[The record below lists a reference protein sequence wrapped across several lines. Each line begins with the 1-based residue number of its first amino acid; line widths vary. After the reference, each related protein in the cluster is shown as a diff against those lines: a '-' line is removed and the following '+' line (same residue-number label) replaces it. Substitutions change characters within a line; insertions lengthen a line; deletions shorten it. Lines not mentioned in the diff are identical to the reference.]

1 MNINFKHPKYV
12 IPLLIL
18 PFLFLFFMVYKSS
31 TADIPREVKSESGIQ
46 GNIGEASAEVQKGGL
61 SNKLDAYRNQYKEGD
76 GNTAINPIAEER
88 GLDSIDQAMR
98 KRFLSGNPGL
108 QGPGVAP
115 VPPGMPYTDQ
125 GMQKTG
131 MTDQDLALSAALSNL
146 NGQRQPVPVQNGGVQ
161 PKEKDPME
169 LFKAQ
174 MSYMDSI
181 SKAADPEY
189 QQQMREKEALEKVE
203 TLKKQLKK
211 LEVSKA
217 DQPALIFNTVMP
229 ERRENYIT
237 AIIDENLT
245 GYAGSRIRLR
255 LLEDIKAGS
264 FLVKKGTY
272 LYAEIN
278 GFGGQRVTLSIPSI
292 LSGGK
297 ILPVSLDLYD
307 MDGLKGLYVPESAFR
322 DFTRDLGGS
331 SMQGVN
337 LQGSSQNQGQFLMS
351 TIDKMFQS
359 TSSAIASL
367 IRKNKAKLKY
377 SSYIYLI
384 DSQALQTQQQNY

>member
-1 MNINFKHPKYV
+1 MNINFKQPKYV

-31 TADIPREVKSESGIQ
+31 TEDNPKEVKSAAGMQ
-46 GNIGEASAEVQKGGL
+46 GNIGEASAEVQKGHL

-98 KRFLSGNPGL
+98 KRFLSGNPGM
-108 QGPGVAP
+108 PGST
-115 VPPGMPYTDQ
+115 VPLVSGGMPYADQ
-125 GMQKTG
+125 GVQKTV
-131 MTDQDLALSAALSNL
+131 MTDQDRALATALSNL
-146 NGQRQPVPVQNGGVQ
+146 NGYQQSTSVRNPVVQ

-169 LFKAQ
+169 IFKAQ

-189 QQQMREKEALEKVE
+189 QQQKKQTEELQKLEM
-203 TLKKQLKK
+203 LKKQQKK
-211 LEVSKA
+211 LEVTKA
-217 DQPALIFNTVMP
+217 DDPSLIFNTVMP
-229 ERRENYIT
+229 QRRENFIT

-255 LLEDIKAGS
+255 LLEDIKAGN

-278 GFGGQRVTLSIPSI
+278 GFGGQRVTLSIQSI
-292 LSGGK
+292 LFGGK
-297 ILPVSLDLYD
+297 ILPVNLDLYD

-322 DFTRDLGGS
+322 DFTKDLGGN

-337 LQGSSQNQGQFLMS
+337 LQGSSQNQSQFLMS

-377 SSYIYLI
+377 SSYLYLI
-384 DSQALQTQQQNY
+384 DSQALQAQQQNY

>member
-1 MNINFKHPKYV
+1 MNINFRQPKYV

-31 TADIPREVKSESGIQ
+31 TEGNPKEVKSEGGMQ
-46 GNIGEASAEVQKGGL
+46 GDIGEASAEVRQGGL

-108 QGPGVAP
+108 PGPGASS
-115 VPPGMPYTDQ
+115 VPGAMPYVDQ
-125 GMQKTG
+125 GAQKTV
-131 MTDQDLALSAALSNL
+131 MSDQDRALAAALSSL
-146 NGQRQPVPVQNGGVQ
+146 NGYQQPAPVRNPVAQ
-161 PKEKDPME
+161 PKEKEPME
-169 LFKAQ
+169 IFKAQ

-189 QQQMREKEALEKVE
+189 QQQKQQKEALEKTE
-203 TLKKQLKK
+203 ALKK
-211 LEVSKA
+211 LQKKLAVSKA
-217 DQPALIFNTVMP
+217 DDPSLIFNTVMP
-229 ERRENYIT
+229 ERRENFIT

-255 LLEDIKAGS
+255 LLEDIKAGN

-272 LYAEIN
+272 LYAEVN
-278 GFGGQRVTLSIPSI
+278 GFGGQRVTLSIQSI

-297 ILPVSLDLYD
+297 ILPVNLDLYD

-322 DFTRDLGGS
+322 DFTKDLGGN

-337 LQGSSQNQGQFLMS
+337 LQGSSQNQSQFLMS

-359 TSSAIASL
+359 TSSAIANL

-377 SSYIYLI
+377 SSYLYLI
-384 DSQALQTQQQNY
+384 DSQALQAQQQNY